1 MEERL
6 KSVPA
11 FQLATFGKSPEERK
25 RAFLEQVL
33 VKEALYAE
41 GAKARKLE
49 ATTPTKERIDDALRV
64 ARINLLKTELTILP
78 EEIAAF
84 YVENQGRFDSPERV
98 ALYRILCATKEEAET
113 ALADA
118 KQKGTLSRWNEL
130 ARERSIDKATSL
142 RGGNLGFV

>member
-6 KSVPA
+6 KSVPD

-33 VKEALYAE
+33 VKDALYAE
-41 GAKARKLE
+41 GANARKLE
-49 ATTPTKERIDDALRV
+49 GTTPTKERIDDALRA
-64 ARINLLKTELTILP
+64 ARINLLKAELAISP
-78 EEIAAF
+78 DEIVAF

-98 ALYRILCATKEEAET
+98 ALYRILLKTKEEAEA

-118 KQKGTLSRWNEL
+118 KQKGSLSRWNEL
-130 ARERSIDKATSL
+130 ARERSIDKSTSL
-142 RGGNLGFV
+142 